1 MKTSSKTGKKVKKT
15 IPWSLHMAIVRL
27 QGTEELEYE
36 EACAHAAMLIE
47 EGGER
52 FKEEVKAEA
61 NRLYK
66 SRFMGEQNKAK
77 NTWIQKGFNSGYNDG
92 MEKGINL
99 AKDRFQISYPCACDV
114 WARYS
119 SRARWGGN
127 EICCRAPENGG
138 MEAHRLQQSLKP
150 MKHPELVS
158 KAG

>member
-1 MKTSSKTGKKVKKT
+1 MKPSSKTGKKVKKT

-36 EACAHAAMLIE
+36 DACAHAAVLIE

-77 NTWIQKGFNSGYNDG
+77 NTWIQKGYDSGHKAG
-92 MEKGINL
+92 MEEGFNI
-99 AKDRFQISYPCACDV
+99 ARDRFQIIYPCATC
-114 WARYS
+114 
-119 SRARWGGN
+119 
-127 EICCRAPENGG
+127 
-138 MEAHRLQQSLKP
+138 
-150 MKHPELVS
+150 
-158 KAG
+158 

>member
-27 QGTEELEYE
+27 QGAEELEYE

-66 SRFMGEQNKAK
+66 SRFTGEQHKAK
-77 NTWIQKGFNSGYNDG
+77 NTWIQRGYDDGFGDG
-92 MEKGINL
+92 KKAGI
-99 AKDRFQISYPCACDV
+99 DIGRESYQIKYPCSKCGSDLIL
-114 WARYS
+114 RP
-119 SRARWGGN
+119 GN
-127 EICCRAPENGG
+127 KDAESAIEF
-138 MEAHRLQQSLKP
+138 LKSQGWR
-150 MKHPELVS
+150 HTECS
-158 KAG
+158 KA

>member
-66 SRFMGEQNKAK
+66 SRFLGEMNRAK
-77 NTWIQKGFNSGYNDG
+77 NTGIQKGYTSGHKDG
-92 MEKGINL
+92 MKEGGNL
-99 AKDRFQISYPCACDV
+99 AIERFQITYPCATCGRDIV
-114 WARYS
+114 LRPD
-119 SRARWGGN
+119 G
-127 EICCRAPENGG
+127 
-138 MEAHRLQQSLKP
+138 EAAKSAVEHLKSEGWR
-150 MKHPELVS
+150 HTDCS
-158 KAG
+158 KA

>member
-36 EACAHAAMLIE
+36 EACARAAMLIE

-77 NTWIQKGFNSGYNDG
+77 NTWIQRGYDDGFRKGKSGGY
-92 MEKGINL
+92 ES
-99 AKDRFQISYPCACDV
+99 AREAFQIKYPCSKCGGDLILRPGIKDTESAIEFLKSQGWGHSQCIE
-114 WARYS
+114 S
-119 SRARWGGN
+119 SK
-127 EICCRAPENGG
+127 
-138 MEAHRLQQSLKP
+138 S
-150 MKHPELVS
+150 
-158 KAG
+158 

>member
-61 NRLYK
+61 STSPQGEERPLRGPGSLQGLLSAVHLLQGEAGLPQPLDLDPHGVLFEWYHFRGGGRL
-66 SRFMGEQNKAK
+66 
-77 NTWIQKGFNSGYNDG
+77 
-92 MEKGINL
+92 
-99 AKDRFQISYPCACDV
+99 
-114 WARYS
+114 
-119 SRARWGGN
+119 RWV
-127 EICCRAPENGG
+127 R
-138 MEAHRLQQSLKP
+138 
-150 MKHPELVS
+150 
-158 KAG
+158 

>member
-1 MKTSSKTGKKVKKT
+1 MKASCKTGKKVKKT

-36 EACAHAAMLIE
+36 EACARAAMLIE

-92 MEKGINL
+92 MENGITL
-99 AKDRFQISYPCACDV
+99 AKDMFQISYPCATCERDIV
-114 WARYS
+114 LRPD
-119 SRARWGGN
+119 G
-127 EICCRAPENGG
+127 
-138 MEAHRLQQSLKP
+138 EATKSAVEYLKSAGWR
-150 MKHPELVS
+150 HTDCS
-158 KAG
+158 KA